1 MPTREKYR
9 RDDKENQLLAAFI
22 QIKTWIQPGFKVEI
36 TPLVICTFGGG
47 IKKMLKKLEN
57 TFEKDLCERI
67 VAELQKTTLMDSETK
82 CCQDSSKVT
91 E

>member
-36 TPLVICTFGGG
+36 TPLVISAFGGG
-47 IKKMLKKLEN
+47 IKKNVKK
-57 TFEKDLCERI
+57 T
-67 VAELQKTTLMDSETK
+67 
-82 CCQDSSKVT
+82 
-91 E
+91 

>member
-1 MPTREKYR
+1 M
-9 RDDKENQLLAAFI
+9 AAFI

-36 TPLVICTFGGG
+36 TPLVISAFGGG

-57 TFEKDLCERI
+57 TFEKDLWI
-67 VAELQKTTLMDSETK
+67 VAELQKTTLMDSKTK